1 MRPKEPRSGRPARFQ
16 TQVLSLTLSAI
27 IILFPF
33 EITLPL
39 QITLIPP
46 LPMYPAF
53 FFFPQSK
60 DIKIT
65 GFQARKTYVRTQA
78 TN

>member
-1 MRPKEPRSGRPARFQ
+1 MGPKEPRSGRPARFQ
-16 TQVLSLTLSAI
+16 TQVLSLTQSAI

-33 EITLPL
+33 WITLPL
-39 QITLIPP
+39 QTTLIPP

-53 FFFPQSK
+53 FSPQSK

-65 GFQARKTYVRTQA
+65 GFHARKTYVRTQA